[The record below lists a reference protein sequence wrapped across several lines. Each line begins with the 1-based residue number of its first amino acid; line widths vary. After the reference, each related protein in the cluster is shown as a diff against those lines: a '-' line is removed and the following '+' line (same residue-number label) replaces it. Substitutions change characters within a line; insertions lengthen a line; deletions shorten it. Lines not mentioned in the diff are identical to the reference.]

1 MNNFESLPNHQLD
14 EGRDKHIRFTPDEK
28 RGAIRTG
35 ITIFNQGKPGSTT
48 EKIVNKISGP
58 SGLNMSG
65 PTNHANDLG
74 YRAGNAIK
82 TAFTNMAR

>member
-1 MNNFESLPNHQLD
+1 MSFS
-14 EGRDKHIRFTPDEK
+14 PDEK
-28 RGAIRTG
+28 RGGIGSTIKTG
-35 ITIFNQGKPGSTT
+35 INIFNQGRPGSTT

-65 PTNHANDLG
+65 PNNHNNDLG

-82 TAFTNMAR
+82 NTFTNFAR